1 MFLKRL
7 QMKKK
12 SIESVIY
19 WVQYIISQD
28 VTGTQPVT
36 IYDYLTKS
44 TNLPKKKKPHLTR
57 TDRVFRKLK

>member
-44 TNLPKKKKPHLTR
+44 TNLPQKKAT
-57 TDRVFRKLK
+57 FN

>member
-1 MFLKRL
+1 MFLQRC

-12 SIESVIY
+12 QKQKQNIESVIY

-28 VTGTQPVT
+28 ITGTQSVT

-44 TNLPKKKKPHLTR
+44 TNPHTH
-57 TDRVFRKLK
+57 TKSHI